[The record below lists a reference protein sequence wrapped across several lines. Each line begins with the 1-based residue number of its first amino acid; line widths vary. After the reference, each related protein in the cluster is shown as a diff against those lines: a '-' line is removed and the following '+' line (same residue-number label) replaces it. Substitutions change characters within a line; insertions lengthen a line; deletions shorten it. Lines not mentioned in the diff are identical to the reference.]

1 MLPEGAKPII
11 ATPDDAPIPRAASR
25 AKDGAGGRRW
35 GRWIAFLFVF
45 AAVVGFGS
53 LLAYIYLETR
63 DGGVDPGALPVV
75 RADNRPMKIRPDTPG
90 GIEVPFQDKEIF
102 DRVGQQASGVR
113 DGQTAAQQGAGRG
126 PERLL
131 PGPEQPLPRPVPA
144 PPPAPTIAVPAAP
157 DVAPPPNAIPVTPP
171 PRASVPPGGGAAP
184 TQTAPAPAPTPA
196 PTPAP
201 QVAPAPPPPRAVVPP
216 PAPGPASGIRIQLA
230 SVRSEADAQ
239 REWERMRRQHADV
252 LGNLAPAFPFA
263 DLGDRGTFWRVQAG
277 GFADL
282 AAAQNAC
289 AALRA
294 RGLGCNVVR

>member
-11 ATPDDAPIPRAASR
+11 ATPDDTPIPRAASR

-53 LLAYIYLETR
+53 LLAHIYLETR
-63 DGGVDPGALPVV
+63 DGGVDPAALPVV

-184 TQTAPAPAPTPA
+184 AQTAPAPAQTAPA
-196 PTPAP
+196 GRGPERLLPGP
-201 QVAPAPPPPRAVVPP
+201 EQPLPRPVPAPPPAPTIAVPAAPDVAPPPNAIPVTPPPRA
-216 PAPGPASGIRIQLA
+216 
-230 SVRSEADAQ
+230 SV
-239 REWERMRRQHADV
+239 
-252 LGNLAPAFPFA
+252 
-263 DLGDRGTFWRVQAG
+263 
-277 GFADL
+277 
-282 AAAQNAC
+282 
-289 AALRA
+289 
-294 RGLGCNVVR
+294 